1 MPAQQRG
8 EPVEH
13 REEPVEHRE
22 EPVEHRERGDAPE
35 VVELQTG
42 LPARRGLIMR
52 EVP

>member
-8 EPVEH
+8 
-13 REEPVEHRE
+13 EPVEHRE

-52 EVP
+52 EAP